1 MARREAHAL
10 CICHGGAILSTRS
23 SESLA
28 SLLLVQR
35 VAPAPVDPL
44 KPRAFW
50 ALATRTSS
58 LGALL
63 GKTASQSEA
72 ELGLEASLSEQ
83 VAGRLGVSSQLGP
96 SLEELAERG
105 ISAVTGVD
113 ESYPSRLRDR
123 LHDGAPPVLYVAG
136 DAALLAEP
144 MLGIV
149 GSRNVDEEGADVA
162 RAAARAA
169 VRHRHG
175 VASGGAKGVRSE
187 EQQSELQS

>member
-44 KPRAFW
+44 KPRDFW

-63 GKTASQSEA
+63 GKTASQIEA

-105 ISAVTGVD
+105 IS
-113 ESYPSRLRDR
+113 
-123 LHDGAPPVLYVAG
+123 
-136 DAALLAEP
+136 
-144 MLGIV
+144 
-149 GSRNVDEEGADVA
+149 
-162 RAAARAA
+162 
-169 VRHRHG
+169 
-175 VASGGAKGVRSE
+175 RSE
-187 EQQSELQS
+187 EHTSELQSLMRSSFAVFCL